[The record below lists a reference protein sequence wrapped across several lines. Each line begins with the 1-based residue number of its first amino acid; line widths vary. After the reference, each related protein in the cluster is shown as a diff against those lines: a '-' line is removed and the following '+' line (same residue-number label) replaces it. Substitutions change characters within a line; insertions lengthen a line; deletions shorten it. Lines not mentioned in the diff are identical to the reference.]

1 LRSRSGEATTEQA
14 TAVSAAAGPA
24 GALADGLTVVPDAP
38 PAVVPEAPLPVVPDA
53 PPPVVP
59 DAPPAVVPVVVQ
71 ERSTWASE
79 LPLPLVIAGVAV
91 GLVVIAMH
99 HFRWGN
105 LVIASSLLGA
115 AFLRLVLPT
124 RQAGLLVVRSR
135 LTDVATMSAIGGSLM
150 LLALVTRT

>member
-1 LRSRSGEATTEQA
+1 
-14 TAVSAAAGPA
+14 V
-24 GALADGLTVVPDAP
+24 
-38 PAVVPEAPLPVVPDA
+38 
-53 PPPVVP
+53 
-59 DAPPAVVPVVVQ
+59 VVPVIVQ
-71 ERSTWASE
+71 ERSTWVSE